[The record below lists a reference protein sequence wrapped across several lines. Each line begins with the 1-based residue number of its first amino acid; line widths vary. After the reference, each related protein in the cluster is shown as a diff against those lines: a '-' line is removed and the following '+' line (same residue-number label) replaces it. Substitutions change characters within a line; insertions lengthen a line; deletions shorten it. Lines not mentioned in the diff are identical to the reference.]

1 MARNAGRKVRVRDGS
16 GDPREYVLGPEVD
29 LDTEVV
35 LDSRGR
41 RIDEAYAKAA
51 AADALAKV
59 GRGRPSLTAPGHV
72 SPKIEFR
79 VTPQLRQKVEARAAA
94 EGRRVS
100 DIAREALERYVG

>member
-1 MARNAGRKVRVRDGS
+1 MARKASRKVLIRDGS
-16 GDPREYVLGPEVD
+16 GEPREYEVGPEVD

-35 LDSRGR
+35 LDSKGR
-41 RIDEAYAKAA
+41 RIDEAYAEAA

-59 GRGRPSLTAPGHV
+59 GRGRPSLTAPGEV
-72 SPKIEFR
+72 SPRIEFR
-79 VTPQLRQKVEARAAA
+79 VTPQLRQKVEARALA